1 MTGVVGKVIIPRKSD
16 FDSFIDLATDSLGW
30 VKHYSSKSKS
40 LPITAYTKIVEGNV
54 VRAAKI
60 EAVFC
65 GVSAFNVYESL
76 HDPEFRKTWDDCMKE
91 GSRICY
97 VAPNSEIGYYRL
109 KSPFGLKDRD
119 FVNQRSWYADESVY
133 IIMNHSVVHK
143 KMPPVEGVQR
153 GISYVTGYLI
163 KPLTHDSCD
172 FTYIS
177 HSDPRGKV
185 PAWVVNASVKT
196 VGPIIVKRLYE
207 AARNYAAW
215 KAEHDPDLKPW
226 SNFHQLQE
234 SPPLDP
240 ADVGML
246 NAEAVGKTNDEDDD
260 GEEEV
265 PDESSLMLSNSDSGV
280 SLSSVD
286 HSSPVKGLDVK

>member
-97 VAPNSEIGYYRL
+97 VAPNSEIGYYRH
-109 KSPFGLKDRD
+109 RD

-133 IIMNHSVVHK
+133 IIMNHSV

>member
-1 MTGVVGKVIIPRKSD
+1 MPNGVGEVIVPKKSD
-16 FDSFIDLATDSLGW
+16 FDCFVELATDSLGW
-30 VKHYSSKSKS
+30 MKHYSSKSKYLS
-40 LPITAYTKIVEGNV
+40 IRAYTKIVEGNV

-60 EAVFC
+60 EGVFH

-76 HDPEFRKTWDDCMKE
+76 QDPEFRKTWDDCMKE

-97 VAPNSEIGYYRL
+97 LV

-119 FVNQRSWYADESVY
+119 FVNQRSWYADGSVY
-133 IIMNHSVVHK
+133 IIMNHSV

-163 KPLTHDSCD
+163 KPLTPDSCD

-177 HSDPRGKV
+177 HSDPRGKLHCKSPLRNSLPKGKV
-185 PAWVVNASVKT
+185 PSWVVNASVKT

-207 AARNYAAW
+207 AACTYAAW
-215 KAEHDPDLKPW
+215 KAVHDPDHKPW
-226 SNFHQLQE
+226 SNFHQMQE

-246 NAEAVGKTNDEDDD
+246 NTKALSIGNDDD
-260 GEEEV
+260 SEEEV
-265 PDESSLMLSNSDSGV
+265 PDESSLVPTNSDSGQ
-280 SLSSVD
+280 SLNGVD
-286 HSSPVKGLDVK
+286 NSSPIRGLNTT